1 MASRLTDNEVR
12 NFKAMEKPYKKRD
25 GGALELL
32 VTPSGSKLWRYR
44 YRLAGTENVFA
55 IGKYPAVG
63 LQRAREMRDA
73 ARRLVKEGVHPSRHR
88 RAERLTVQTEAANTF
103 EAVAREW
110 IDQRGAAWSASYL
123 RQVRSVLAADVY
135 PKIGGLPIKSVTA
148 PQLLSIVKAIEA
160 RGATSIALLTRQWA
174 SQIFRHA
181 VSTLRADS
189 DVAAAIR
196 GATRRPR
203 TRHKKALSAPEI
215 ADFRKKLEGTT
226 CEPSVAIALQLLLLT
241 FVRPGELRCAEWK
254 EFDFERAEWRVPSER
269 MKMREEHVVPL
280 SRQAVKM
287 LQELREFS
295 TGDRLLFP
303 NRRDP
308 KRPMSPTTLNRVLER
323 MGYGGQFSAHGFR
336 TTASTLLN
344 EQEYRADVIERQL
357 AHRPRGV
364 RASYNHATYLSDRRK
379 MMQEWADFIDKT
391 AGKRPRRVAVRIG

>member
-1 MASRLTDNEVR
+1 
-12 NFKAMEKPYKKRD
+12 
-25 GGALELL
+25 
-32 VTPSGSKLWRYR
+32 
-44 YRLAGTENVFA
+44 
-55 IGKYPAVG
+55 
-63 LQRAREMRDA
+63 
-73 ARRLVKEGVHPSRHR
+73 
-88 RAERLTVQTEAANTF
+88 
-103 EAVAREW
+103 
-110 IDQRGAAWSASYL
+110 
-123 RQVRSVLAADVY
+123 
-135 PKIGGLPIKSVTA
+135 VTA
-148 PQLLSIVKAIEA
+148 PQLLGIVKAIEA

-203 TRHKKALSAPEI
+203 TRHKKALSASEI

-254 EFDFERAEWRVPSER
+254 EFDFEQAEWRVPSER

-280 SRQAVKM
+280 SRQALEM
-287 LQELREFS
+287 LGELREFS

-364 RASYNHATYLSDRRK
+364 RASYNHATYLSDRRR

-391 AGKRPRRVAVRIG
+391 AGERARRVEVRAA